1 MADIDFI
8 TSYMPDY
15 AELEQ
20 TVVYDTRTRL
30 VNYIQVK
37 FDDVDLTPNTVVGD
51 LIVSPQAFT
60 MASIEEGLSRFMS
73 DLNLGNLAANTIFNC
88 DFARTWISNFV
99 NADTLSLRASGV
111 ARLTFDKNANVV
123 LDRGTQFRFNNDN
136 IFTIYLPGNGPFYI
150 YPVGA
155 ELPPGVNGTTL
166 HDSGSGTFFCDVPL
180 VGETGSILEAT
191 EENIRTGEEPTI
203 IAGSSGE
210 ITFLPEGLTDI
221 AALTDFDPG
230 YAVFTIAQLAKQ
242 AQTTVYS
249 ASLNTR
255 TGAIRYVQEICPF
268 VESVSA
274 LHNGDREML
283 RAFHNS
289 YGAASG
295 CMDVYVRT
303 KSYEFTEVQNVRLTL
318 NDDETAFVGDWD
330 YVGQPYHIESITH
343 ANTPTV
349 ANIPNITIT
358 STNDEGLGAL
368 AAYTVHEKLHIS
380 IPNILDENEDS
391 IYNPQ
396 PDINGAMSSTF
407 IITYQTDPMF
417 RAVQQ
422 ALTNSD
428 NIAINTNVL
437 VKGFTPVIIRSF
449 EVEYVRDA
457 GVIPTLTEARD
468 QIKAYLGGIGYP
480 DAYSDAVIA
489 KIMGEA
495 GVKYV
500 KRINVSANVQ
510 WSVANKIVDYSGEII
525 TDVPTTPAII
535 SSSGLRI
542 SYPGESVSLN
552 ASDMYACSP
561 RTIRYYLLEGSVTFK
576 EVKDI

>member
-1 MADIDFI
+1 MADLNFI
-8 TSYMPDY
+8 TTYMPDY
-15 AELEQ
+15 AELQQ
-20 TVVYDTRTRL
+20 TAVYDARTRL
-30 VNYIQVK
+30 SNYIQVK
-37 FDDVDLTPNTVVGD
+37 FSDVDVTPNTVVGD
-51 LIVSPQAFT
+51 LIVSPQAYT
-60 MASIEEGLSRFMS
+60 LAAIEEGLSRFMS
-73 DLNLGNLAANTIFNC
+73 DLNLGNLAANTVFNC
-88 DFARTWISNFV
+88 DFARTWVKNFV
-99 NADTLSLRASGV
+99 NEDTVSLRASGV
-111 ARLTFDKNANVV
+111 VRLEFSKNEHVV
-123 LDRGTQFRFNNDN
+123 LDRGTQFRFNNTS
-136 IFTIYLPGNGPFYI
+136 IFTIYLPNNGPFLI
-150 YPVGA
+150 YPVGSTVPA
-155 ELPPGVNGTTL
+155 GINGTAL
-166 HDSGSGTFFCDVPL
+166 HDTGSGSFVCDVP
-180 VGETGSILEAT
+180 VIGETGSITDTTTAAD
-191 EENIRTGEEPTI
+191 EEPDTVT
-203 IAGSSGE
+203 AGLAGE
-210 ITFLPEGLTDI
+210 ITFLPDNLTAI
-221 AALTDFDPG
+221 SALTDFDPG
-230 YAVFTIAQLAKQ
+230 YVAFTLSQLAKQ

-283 RAFHNS
+283 RAFHND

-303 KSYEFTEVQNVRLTL
+303 KSYEFTEVQSVRLVL
-318 NDDETAFVGDWD
+318 NADETAFEGDWD

-358 STNDEGLGAL
+358 STNDKGLGAL

-396 PDINGAMSSTF
+396 PDINGAMSTTF
-407 IITYQTDPMF
+407 TVTYQTDPIF

-428 NIAINTNVL
+428 NIAINTDVL

-457 GVIPTLTEARD
+457 GVVPTLTEAQD
-468 QIKAYLGGIGYP
+468 QIKAYLGGLGYP
-480 DAYSDAVIA
+480 DAYSDAVVA

-500 KRINVSANVQ
+500 KNINVAADVQ
-510 WSVANKIVDYSGEII
+510 WSVANKIADFSGDI
-525 TDVPTTPAII
+525 TDVPTFPVIL
-535 SSSGLRI
+535 SSAGLRI

>member
-268 VESVSA
+268 AESVSA

-283 RAFHNS
+283 RAFHNP

-318 NDDETAFVGDWD
+318 NADETAFEGDWD

-349 ANIPNITIT
+349 ANIPNIIIT
-358 STNDEGLGAL
+358 STNDKGLGAL

-380 IPNILDENEDS
+380 IPNILDENGDS

-396 PDINGAMSSTF
+396 PDINGVMSSTF

-422 ALTNSD
+422 ALTNND
-428 NIAINTNVL
+428 NIAINTDVL

-457 GVIPTLTEARD
+457 GVIPTLVEAQD
-468 QIKAYLGGIGYP
+468 QIKAYLGGVGYP

-500 KRINVSANVQ
+500 KRINVAANVQ
-510 WSVANKIVDYSGEII
+510 WSVANKIADFSGTI